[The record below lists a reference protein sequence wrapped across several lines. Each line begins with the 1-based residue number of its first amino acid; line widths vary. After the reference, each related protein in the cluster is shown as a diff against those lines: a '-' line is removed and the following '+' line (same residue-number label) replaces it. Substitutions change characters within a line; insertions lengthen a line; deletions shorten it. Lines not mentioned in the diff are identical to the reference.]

1 MQIEFYMNEEHEKG
15 MFMISM
21 LVIICFILLLGMC
34 SCTGKKVVS
43 EQIYV
48 HDTLVV
54 THTDTL
60 SVERWSLRHD
70 TIRVES
76 EKVVTLLQPQDKTL
90 PRETIRVETNNRHFE
105 REVVKDSASKV
116 VARTDSVAKAKDE
129 MHNKKEV
136 KKVNHFDWRVFT
148 IFLVAV
154 TGCCIYCL
162 MTIKKD
168 P

>member
-60 SVERWSLRHD
+60 NVERWSWRHD

-76 EKVVTLLQPQDKTL
+76 EKVVTLLQADKTL
-90 PRETIRVETNNRHFE
+90 PAETVRIETNNWHFE
-105 REVVKDSASKV
+105 REVVRDSASKV
-116 VARTDSVAKAKDE
+116 VARLDSVLKVLDQR
-129 MHNKKEV
+129 HDKKEI
-136 KKVNHFDWRVFT
+136 KKANHYGWQGFI

>member
-1 MQIEFYMNEEHEKG
+1 MRKSYKILDGYAYIMSAVL
-15 MFMISM
+15 IA
-21 LVIICFILLLGMC
+21 IIILSALCGC
-34 SCTGKKVVS
+34 GAKKVVS

-48 HDTLVV
+48 HDTLIV

-60 SVERWSLRHD
+60 SVERWSWRHD

-76 EKVVTLLQPQDKTL
+76 EKVVTLLQADKTL
-90 PRETIRVETNNRHFE
+90 PAETVRIETNNWHFE
-105 REVVKDSASKV
+105 REVVRDSASKV
-116 VARTDSVAKAKDE
+116 IARVDSVLKVLDQ
-129 MHNKKEV
+129 MHNKKEI
-136 KKVNHFDWRVFT
+136 KKANHYGWQGFI

>member
-1 MQIEFYMNEEHEKG
+1 MKKSYRVLDGYAWITAAV
-15 MFMISM
+15 
-21 LVIICFILLLGMC
+21 LLAIIILSALCGC
-34 SCTGKKVVS
+34 GAKKVVS

-60 SVERWSLRHD
+60 SIERWSWRHD

-90 PRETIRVETNNRHFE
+90 PRETIRVETNNWHFE

-116 VARTDSVAKAKDE
+116 VARLDSVLKVLDQR
-129 MHNKKEV
+129 HDKKEV
-136 KKVNHFDWRVFT
+136 KKANHYGWQGFI